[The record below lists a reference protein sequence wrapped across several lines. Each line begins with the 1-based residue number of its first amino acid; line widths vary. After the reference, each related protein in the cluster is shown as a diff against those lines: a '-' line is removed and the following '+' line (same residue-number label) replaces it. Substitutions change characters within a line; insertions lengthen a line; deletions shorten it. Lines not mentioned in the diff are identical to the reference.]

1 MKSLSRLL
9 LCLSLI
15 AIPSV
20 QAAEKARPKTTAA
33 KSTNAKTAASKARA
47 AKTSVAKASALP
59 AIPDA
64 TEMVVDPTPQAA
76 RILNWVTGA
85 ADNKALPYVVL
96 DKAAARIWLYDGKGK
111 RIADAPVLVGI
122 ALGDDATPGVGA
134 KSLAEIG
141 PAEKTTPAGRF
152 LAKFGVAAGK
162 TRVLWVDYATSVA
175 LHTIPPG
182 NPKEKR
188 VDRMLSPDIA
198 DNRITFGCINVPKA
212 FYAKVGPLFRKKGG
226 YVYILPDAK
235 PIEEVFPQL
244 HAYPAVVDAA

>member
-33 KSTNAKTAASKARA
+33 KSTNAKTPASKARA

-162 TRVLWVDYATSVA
+162 TRVLWVDYATSVV

-226 YVYILPDAK
+226 YVYILPDVK
-235 PIEEVFPQL
+235 PVEEVFPQL
-244 HAYPAVVDAA
+244 HAYPAAG

>member
-33 KSTNAKTAASKARA
+33 KSTNAKTPASKARA

-85 ADNKALPYVVL
+85 ADNKALP
-96 DKAAARIWLYDGKGK
+96 
-111 RIADAPVLVGI
+111 
-122 ALGDDATPGVGA
+122 
-134 KSLAEIG
+134 
-141 PAEKTTPAGRF
+141 
-152 LAKFGVAAGK
+152 
-162 TRVLWVDYATSVA
+162 
-175 LHTIPPG
+175 
-182 NPKEKR
+182 
-188 VDRMLSPDIA
+188 
-198 DNRITFGCINVPKA
+198 
-212 FYAKVGPLFRKKGG
+212 
-226 YVYILPDAK
+226 
-235 PIEEVFPQL
+235 
-244 HAYPAVVDAA
+244 

>member
-198 DNRITFGCINVPKA
+198 DNRITFGCINVPKS

>member
-33 KSTNAKTAASKARA
+33 KSTNAKTPASKARA